1 MLDLLL
7 PLFKRFLEMH
17 FTQLAQAHH
26 LVVPIPLHAQRYSH
40 RRHNQAAEMTQIR
53 CWRHD
58 RNAFCPEILKR
69 PKSAPTQA
77 GLSRKQRQCNAVGAF
92 NVPTAQLRRLSGRR
106 VLVTFAGSCWRG
118 FCGIANTRDI
128 PSLIYN
134 VLGHVFLVL
143 LF

>member
-77 GLSRKQRQCNAVGAF
+77 GLSREQRQCNSVGAF
-92 NVPTAQLRRLSGRR
+92 NVPIAQLHRLSGRR
-106 VLVTFAGSCWRG
+106 VL
-118 FCGIANTRDI
+118 
-128 PSLIYN
+128 LIN
-134 VLGHVFLVL
+134 DVMTTGATHPL
-143 LF
+143 